1 MTDLYSRRSFL
12 AGVLAAGT
20 LSTTATYALTRRSP
34 VRLTLATGADPTGA
48 RDLLIDMWNMQHPDI
63 TLVAEVINSS
73 TQDQY
78 AKFTQTRADI
88 FNLDVI
94 HIRRFIDAGLIAPI
108 SPQNEIS
115 LLTPLK
121 QACQVA
127 GSADDYWAVPFNA
140 DVGMLFRRI
149 TDKRAIDEPPTLK
162 EALAAGGRRLV
173 GQLDTG
179 GAQTDEAYVVNV
191 LEQALAQDDAILGE
205 DGTVS
210 FSLGQWRTALAPLA
224 EAIRTRQVWTEAG
237 EDSATATYSRQN
249 LRYLRNW
256 PVTYRS
262 LDRSER
268 LKPETAEIRVGP
280 LPVGILGGQSLAVAK
295 DTEHRR
301 EAEQAIHF
309 LTDTSA
315 QKLLTTF
322 GFAPTG
328 LDAYID
334 PVLETSTPHL
344 KAIRNAVDQS
354 RPRPAHSNYAAF
366 AKTFKDHTYAYLY
379 HGEQLAQR
387 FIQDMQEALR

>member
-20 LSTTATYALTRRSP
+20 LSTTAGYALTRRSP

-48 RDLLIDMWNMQHPDI
+48 RDLLIQMWNALHPDI
-63 TLVAEVINSS
+63 TLVAEVISSS

-78 AKFTQTRADI
+78 AKFTETKADI

-94 HIRRFIDAGLIAPI
+94 HIPRFVAAGRLTPV
-108 SPQNEIS
+108 SPENEIS

-121 QACQVA
+121 RACLVA
-127 GSADDYWAVPFNA
+127 GSTDDYWAVPFNA
-140 DVGMLFRRI
+140 DVGMLFRRV
-149 TDKRAIDEPPTLK
+149 TDKRAIDDPPTLK
-162 EALAAGGRRLV
+162 DALATGDRQLV

-191 LEQALAQDDAILGE
+191 LEHALAQDDAILGE
-205 DGTVS
+205 DGTIS

-224 EAIRTRQVWTEAG
+224 EAIRAKQVWTEAG
-237 EDSATATYSRQN
+237 EDPSTATYSRQN
-249 LRYLRNW
+249 VRYLRNW
-256 PVTYRS
+256 PVNYRA

-268 LKPETAEIRVGP
+268 LKPDTAEIRVGP
-280 LPVGILGGQSLAVAK
+280 LPVGILSGQNLAVAR
-295 DTEHRR
+295 DSEHRR

-315 QKLLTTF
+315 QKLLTSF

-334 PVLETSTPHL
+334 PVLETATPHL

-354 RPRPAHSNYAAF
+354 RPRPAHQDYARF
-366 AKTFKDHTYAYLY
+366 AKAFKDHTHAYL
-379 HGEQLAQR
+379 HDGEPLAQR
-387 FIQDMQEALR
+387 FIQDLQEALT

>member
-20 LSTTATYALTRRSP
+20 LSTTAGYALTRRSP

-48 RDLLIDMWNMQHPDI
+48 RDLLIDMWNELHPDI
-63 TLVAEVINSS
+63 TVVPEVISSS

-78 AKFTQTRADI
+78 AKFTETRADI

-94 HIRRFIDAGLIAPI
+94 HIPRFIAAGRITPI
-108 SPQNEIS
+108 SPENDIS
-115 LLTPLK
+115 LLAPLK
-121 QACQVA
+121 RACQVA
-127 GSADDYWAVPFNA
+127 GSPDDYWAVPFNA

-149 TDKRAIDEPPTLK
+149 TDKRAIDEPPTLR
-162 EALAAGGRRLV
+162 EALAAGDRQLV

-191 LEQALAQDDAILGE
+191 LEHALAQDDAVLGE
-205 DGTVS
+205 DGTIS
-210 FSLGQWRTALAPLA
+210 FSLGQWRTALEPLA
-224 EAIRTRQVWTEAG
+224 RAIRTRQVWTEAG
-237 EDSATATYSRQN
+237 EDPATATYSRRN

-256 PVTYRS
+256 PVTYRA

-268 LKPETAEIRVGP
+268 LKPDTAEIRVGP
-280 LPVGILGGQSLAVAK
+280 LPVGILGGQNLAVAK
-295 DTEHRR
+295 DSEHRR

-315 QKLLTTF
+315 QRLLTSF

-334 PVLETSTPHL
+334 PALETATPHL
-344 KAIRNAVDQS
+344 TAIRNAVDQS
-354 RPRPAHSNYAAF
+354 RPRPSHQNYAQF
-366 AKTFKDHTYAYLY
+366 AKAFKNHTYAYL
-379 HGEQLAQR
+379 HDGEPLAQR

>member
-1 MTDLYSRRSFL
+1 VTYLYSRRSFL

-20 LSTTATYALTRRSP
+20 LSTSAGFFLTRRSP

-48 RDLLIDMWNMQHPDI
+48 RDLLIGMWNTLHPDI
-63 TLVAEVINSS
+63 TVVAEVITSS

-78 AKFTQTRADI
+78 YKFTQSKADI

-94 HIRRFIDAGLIAPI
+94 HIPRFVAENRITPI
-108 SPQNEIS
+108 SPGNDIS
-115 LLTPLK
+115 LLAPLK
-121 QACQVA
+121 RACQVA

-149 TDKRAIDEPPTLK
+149 ADKKAIDDPPTLQ
-162 EALAAGGRRLV
+162 EVLATGGRQLV

-179 GAQTDEAYVVNV
+179 GSQTDEAYVVNV

-205 DGTVS
+205 DGTIS
-210 FSLGQWRTALAPLA
+210 FSLGQWRTALEPLA
-224 EAIRTRQVWTEAG
+224 EAIRTKQVWTEAG
-237 EDSATATYSRQN
+237 EDDATATFSRRN

-262 LDRSER
+262 LDRAER
-268 LKPETAEIRVGP
+268 LKPDTADIRVGP
-280 LPVGILGGQSLAVAK
+280 LPVGILGGQSLAVAR
-295 DTEHRR
+295 DSDHRDQ
-301 EAEQAIHF
+301 AEQVIHF

-334 PVLETSTPHL
+334 PALETSTPHL
-344 KAIRNAVDQS
+344 TAIRNAVDQS
-354 RPRPAHSNYAAF
+354 RARPAHPNYADF
-366 AKTFKDHTYAYLY
+366 AKTFKEHTYAYLY
-379 HGEQLAQR
+379 QNEQLSQR
-387 FIQDMQEALR
+387 FIQDMQRVLK

>member
-20 LSTTATYALTRRSP
+20 LSTSAGFFLTRRSP

-48 RDLLIDMWNMQHPDI
+48 RDLLIGMWNALHPDI
-63 TLVAEVINSS
+63 TVVAEVITSS

-78 AKFTQTRADI
+78 YKFTQSKADI

-94 HIRRFIDAGLIAPI
+94 HIPRFVAENRITPI
-108 SPQNEIS
+108 SPGNDIS
-115 LLTPLK
+115 LLAPLK
-121 QACQVA
+121 RACQVA

-149 TDKRAIDEPPTLK
+149 ADKKAIDDPPTLQ
-162 EALAAGGRRLV
+162 EVLATGGRQLV

-179 GAQTDEAYVVNV
+179 GSQTDEAYVVNV

-205 DGTVS
+205 DGTIS
-210 FSLGQWRTALAPLA
+210 FSLGQWRTALEPLA
-224 EAIRTRQVWTEAG
+224 EAIRTKQVWTEAG
-237 EDSATATYSRQN
+237 EDDATATFSRRN

-262 LDRSER
+262 LDRAER
-268 LKPETAEIRVGP
+268 LKPDTADIRVGP
-280 LPVGILGGQSLAVAK
+280 LPVGILGGQSLAVAR
-295 DTEHRR
+295 DSDHRDQ
-301 EAEQAIHF
+301 AEQVIHF

-334 PVLETSTPHL
+334 PALETSTPHL
-344 KAIRNAVDQS
+344 TAIRNAVDQS
-354 RPRPAHSNYAAF
+354 RARPAHPNYADF
-366 AKTFKDHTYAYLY
+366 AKTFKEHTYAYLY
-379 HGEQLAQR
+379 QNEQLSQR
-387 FIQDMQEALR
+387 FIQDMQRVLK

>member
-20 LSTTATYALTRRSP
+20 LSTSAGFFLTRRSP

-48 RDLLIDMWNMQHPDI
+48 RDLLIGMWNTLHPDI
-63 TLVAEVINSS
+63 TVVAEVITSS

-78 AKFTQTRADI
+78 YKFTQSKADI

-94 HIRRFIDAGLIAPI
+94 HIPRFVAENRITPI
-108 SPQNEIS
+108 SPGNDIS
-115 LLTPLK
+115 LLAPLK
-121 QACQVA
+121 RACQVA

-149 TDKRAIDEPPTLK
+149 ADKKAIDDPPTLQ
-162 EALAAGGRRLV
+162 EVLATGGRQLV

-179 GAQTDEAYVVNV
+179 GSQTDEAYVVNV

-205 DGTVS
+205 DGTIS
-210 FSLGQWRTALAPLA
+210 FSLGQWRTALEPLA
-224 EAIRTRQVWTEAG
+224 EAIRTKQVWTEAG
-237 EDSATATYSRQN
+237 EDDATATFSRRN

-262 LDRSER
+262 LDRAER
-268 LKPETAEIRVGP
+268 LKPDTADIRVGP
-280 LPVGILGGQSLAVAK
+280 LPVGILGGQSLAVAR
-295 DTEHRR
+295 DSDHRDQ
-301 EAEQAIHF
+301 AEQVIHF

-334 PVLETSTPHL
+334 PALETSTPHL
-344 KAIRNAVDQS
+344 TAIRNAVDQS
-354 RPRPAHSNYAAF
+354 RARPAHPNYADF
-366 AKTFKDHTYAYLY
+366 AKTFKEHTYAYLY
-379 HGEQLAQR
+379 QNEQLSQR
-387 FIQDMQEALR
+387 FIQDMQRVLK

>member
-20 LSTTATYALTRRSP
+20 LSTTAGYALTRRSP

-48 RDLLIDMWNMQHPDI
+48 RDLLIDMWNELHPDI
-63 TLVAEVINSS
+63 TVVAEVISSS

-78 AKFTQTRADI
+78 AKFTETRADI
-88 FNLDVI
+88 YNLDVI
-94 HIRRFIDAGLIAPI
+94 HIPRFVAAGRLTPI
-108 SPQNEIS
+108 SPGNQIS
-115 LLTPLK
+115 LLAPLK
-121 QACQVA
+121 RACLVD
-127 GSADDYWAVPFNA
+127 GSTDDYWAVPFNA

-149 TDKRAIDEPPTLK
+149 TDKRAIDDPPTLK
-162 EALAAGGRRLV
+162 EALAAGNRQLV

-191 LEQALAQDDAILGE
+191 LEHALAQDDAILGE
-205 DGTVS
+205 DGTIS
-210 FSLGQWRTALAPLA
+210 FSLGQWRTALEPLA
-224 EAIRTRQVWTEAG
+224 GTIQAKQVWAEAG
-237 EDSATATYSRQN
+237 EDPATATYSRQN
-249 LRYLRNW
+249 VRYLRNW
-256 PVTYRS
+256 PVNFRQ

-268 LKPETAEIRVGP
+268 LKPDTAEIRVGP
-280 LPVGILGGQSLAVAK
+280 LPVGILGGQNLAVAK

-301 EAEQAIHF
+301 EAEQVIHF

-315 QKLLTTF
+315 QRLLTSF

-334 PVLETSTPHL
+334 PVLEAATPHL

-354 RPRPAHSNYAAF
+354 RPRPAHQNYAQF
-366 AKTFKDHTYAYLY
+366 AKAFKEHTYAYL
-379 HGEQLAQR
+379 HQREPLAQR
-387 FIQDMQEALR
+387 FIQDLQEALT